1 MDRVQDVVRNPGPP
15 SPGASS
21 GDGEPWKRQ
30 PHLPQFKANTKRE
43 TLKLQGGGGRTSNKL
58 KKRNLVL
65 RCQGRSL
72 PTALP
77 KPAPPPPSPSWQM
90 DLDPVYVSVYGPS
103 FREAPGRFTAATGFP
118 GFPWTRSKG
127 GGEGAGGW
135 KSPGPAA
142 PYPTPSRV
150 RRFRLRGGWHGPS
163 GPLSW
168 PGSRCTRPAGP

>member
-77 KPAPPPPSPSWQM
+77 KPAPPTPIPELADGPGPCVCLCLWTVLSRSPREVHCSNWFSWIS
-90 DLDPVYVSVYGPS
+90 LDKEQG
-103 FREAPGRFTAATGFP
+103 GR
-118 GFPWTRSKG
+118 G
-127 GGEGAGGW
+127 GGRGLEEPRASSSLSHPLPSQTVQAAGW
-135 KSPGPAA
+135 LAWP
-142 PYPTPSRV
+142 
-150 RRFRLRGGWHGPS
+150 FRALILARK
-163 GPLSW
+163 
-168 PGSRCTRPAGP
+168 